1 MRVAPH
7 VGPEVRENQEARV
20 RRIRNFYINASTLG
34 ILSVIRRALFTSA
47 PGAGSLEG
55 MAKRILGSS
64 ARGARTEGVGDGDQ
78 PVSER
83 EIDQI
88 DFHASAG
95 RTRTTAQARRHHF
108 KAPSSTAARKEFRKG
123 EREAE
128 SDCE

>member
-55 MAKRILGSS
+55 MAKRILGTSHLS
-64 ARGARTEGVGDGDQ
+64 AQTEGVGDSDQ

-88 DFHASAG
+88 YFPVPTARTVTTPPAS
-95 RTRTTAQARRHHF
+95 RYHF
-108 KAPSSTAARKEFRKG
+108 NTP
-123 EREAE
+123 
-128 SDCE
+128 